1 MEKFTH
7 LEALLFTAVLENC
20 VDQLSI
26 LGYIMPVSYEGET
39 DLSHT
44 GIQEIKEIVE
54 TQKELD
60 TNYQALMSA
69 RQASGERI
77 TSMSLKSIEHKQQ
90 LGKTEDLKST
100 HHLSIR
106 AMKHS
111 ALTVESLRK
120 IQADRQYASDVT
132 TITMKK
138 MQELGTFNSLTE
150 ANEREKEKKSKF
162 HDLLIRSEEGKKEI
176 KSLQKQLQDVK
187 KETEIELQNRDNMIA
202 YLKDELQEM
211 KAKMN
216 MESCYVKK
224 STDLQVHQTK
234 KKCSNA
240 ENVLDKEIQ
249 KLRSKT
255 DEEIRVHMEIEN
267 FLRQHHKK
275 VEEKLEYWVD
285 KYENDTDAKDEELDA
300 LKASKANNLEILQR
314 LAKECQTFE
323 ETIISDRTEKE
334 AKRRQLEQDALEL
347 KSILKLQA
355 WWRGTMVRRN
365 LGPYQALRKSRQKHL
380 SKQKEKG
387 KKKKSGA
394 KKKMR

>member
-1 MEKFTH
+1 MEKFTR

-26 LGYIMPVSYEGET
+26 LGYIMPVSYEGKT
-39 DLSHT
+39 DLSHVCSS
-44 GIQEIKEIVE
+44 EMKEIIE

-60 TNYQALMSA
+60 INYQELMSA
-69 RQASGERI
+69 RQGNGETVASV
-77 TSMSLKSIEHKQQ
+77 SLKSIEHKQR

-100 HHLSIR
+100 HHLSN
-106 AMKHS
+106 S
-111 ALTVESLRK
+111 DLSVENLRK
-120 IQADRQYASDVT
+120 IQADRQYASDVIT
-132 TITMKK
+132 VTMKK

-150 ANEREKEKKSKF
+150 ANEREKAKKSKF
-162 HDLLIRSEEGKKEI
+162 HDILIRSEEGKKEI
-176 KSLQKQLQDVK
+176 KSLEKQLQDVK
-187 KETEIELQNRDNMIA
+187 KQTEIELQNRDNMIV
-202 YLKDELQEM
+202 YLRDELQEM
-211 KAKMN
+211 KAKTN
-216 MESCYVKK
+216 MESCYMKK
-224 STDLQVHQTK
+224 STDLQVHQTQ

-255 DEEIRVHMEIEN
+255 DEEIRVHVEIEN
-267 FLRQHHKK
+267 FLRQHHKM
-275 VEEKLEYWVD
+275 VEEKLEYWMD

-300 LKASKANNLEILQR
+300 LKASKTNNLEMVQK

-323 ETIISDRTEKE
+323 ETIISDRAEKE

-365 LGPYQALRKSRQKHL
+365 LGPYQALRKIREKQL
-380 SKQKEKG
+380 SKQKENEKNE
-387 KKKKSGA
+387 KSRA
-394 KKKMR
+394 KKKTR